1 MQLYRLRILL
11 TILLDCNMIPMI
23 LFFMPSK
30 RTQNWFA
37 TTRQILDVLFILI
50 FISTYIYTYFL
61 ILTYIYLFI
70 LLFSLYY
77 YMNLMKLLKWGSK
90 ETTTKFSRLK
100 SIFSIEDNYPFTLV
114 ICLFSSLFTIT
125 KEVNHPLLW
134 RKCSLKLNLKKSEF
148 FRLFSAFS
156 LQL

>member
-1 MQLYRLRILL
+1 MV
-11 TILLDCNMIPMI
+11 CNHQTNFRCS
-23 LFFMPSK
+23 LH
-30 RTQNWFA
+30 
-37 TTRQILDVLFILI
+37 
-50 FISTYIYTYFL
+50 TYIYIYSNLHFLIYTYFL

-148 FRLFSAFS
+148 SKGFFVCFRLS
-156 LQL
+156 LYNYKEKLIFYGEENVHWN